1 MEQNVSGRASENE
14 GEGLPSEKDNALE
27 DLIGA
32 ELHFDSDSEELN
44 EEPESTLHDQSN
56 IAPEGHDNDA
66 SDKERLSAKED
77 FIELSSIL
85 HSLKTTVE

>member
-1 MEQNVSGRASENE
+1 MEN
-14 GEGLPSEKDNALE
+14 LT
-27 DLIGA
+27 GA
-32 ELHFDSDSEELN
+32 ELHFDTDSEALN
-44 EEPESTLHDQSN
+44 DEKESTLHDQSN